1 LKKGRFWKKKNS
13 FLMEG
18 KRVMTNLKKFK
29 TYELSVRF
37 YRACLKVKL
46 PGYLKDQLARASSS
60 VVLNIAE
67 ASSQPTFKSR
77 NKFFNIALCS
87 LRESQAALDLAGA
100 NDPELESLSDQIAAC
115 LYRLTHPKR

>member
-1 LKKGRFWKKKNS
+1 
-13 FLMEG
+13 
-18 KRVMTNLKKFK
+18 MTDLKKFK
-29 TYELSVRF
+29 TYGLSVQC

-77 NKFFNIALCS
+77 CKFFHIAMCS
-87 LRESQAALDLAGA
+87 LRASQAALDLAGA
-100 NDPELESLSDQIAAC
+100 TDPELESLSYQIAAC
-115 LYRLTHPKR
+115 LYRLTHPKS